1 MGRFV
6 KLHITLPITTL
17 ILVIQLYL
25 SAADSACSC
34 KSSALQCHGITPE
47 LQQQLI
53 NQLGSCTAT
62 GLRLKQQLLR
72 QQHHTPVIVAL
83 DSSGMWQLLPCAV
96 LLVLFLFCTAQ
107 ACASRR
113 KCAALQQALQRQCTM
128 TKALYSSRQQLQ
140 KQLYQHQQ
148 RNAAWAASLQHMQWL
163 VVDRAAALAAQEAIL
178 SNALG
183 VTSMVEAATDT
194 SHAADQLISAAD
206 MVVSPDART
215 TQEAE
220 PTDCGSQGSEAQ
232 QLLAVTAPAKTTSV

>member
-34 KSSALQCHGITPE
+34 KSTALQCHGITPE

-62 GLRLKQQLLR
+62 SLRLKQQLLR

-107 ACASRR
+107 VRR
-113 KCAALQQALQRQCTM
+113 LHCRRMQQP
-128 TKALYSSRQQLQ
+128 QQLDIDHV
-140 KQLYQHQQ
+140 QLSCLKP
-148 RNAAWAASLQHMQWL
+148 NCL
-163 VVDRAAALAAQEAIL
+163 
-178 SNALG
+178 
-183 VTSMVEAATDT
+183 
-194 SHAADQLISAAD
+194 
-206 MVVSPDART
+206 T
-215 TQEAE
+215 TFYY
-220 PTDCGSQGSEAQ
+220 S
-232 QLLAVTAPAKTTSV
+232 